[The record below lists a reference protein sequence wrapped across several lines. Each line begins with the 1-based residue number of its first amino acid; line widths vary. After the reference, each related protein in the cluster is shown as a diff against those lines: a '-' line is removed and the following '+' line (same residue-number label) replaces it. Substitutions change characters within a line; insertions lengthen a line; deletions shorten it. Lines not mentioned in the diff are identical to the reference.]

1 MLEYIEALL
10 KELRQMRADSEA
22 IVLNG
27 TITDMERYRFM
38 MGRLEGLKLAG
49 EMQSCLT
56 VGRRRPKAGLS
67 LQKRPRNAHNWPLSV
82 AMCSR
87 WVLLLI
93 WTRRNSPPALGAR
106 RVTG

>member
-38 MGRLEGLKLAG
+38 MGRLEGLRLA
-49 EMQSCLT
+49 EETAKQL
-56 VGRRRPKAGLS
+56 AD
-67 LQKRPRNAHNWPLSV
+67 
-82 AMCSR
+82 
-87 WVLLLI
+87 
-93 WTRRNSPPALGAR
+93 
-106 RVTG
+106 RVTEDL